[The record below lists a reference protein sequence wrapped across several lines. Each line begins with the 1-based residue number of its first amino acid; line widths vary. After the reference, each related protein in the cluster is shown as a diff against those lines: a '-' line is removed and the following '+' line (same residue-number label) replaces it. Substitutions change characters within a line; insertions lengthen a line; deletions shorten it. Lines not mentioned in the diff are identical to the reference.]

1 MKPDEVRLRAFAL
14 HILVPT
20 SAPASSHGFQV
31 TTLLSS
37 CTFLQAGNVA
47 GGGLAAKINSGESD
61 AFVFNFSK
69 GLLFDLTITGGLC
82 GSVHKLVISWTL
94 PHMASQRWLVAAGG
108 VTTSDESANARVY
121 ANVGA
126 TPDQILAG
134 AFPHPAEATSLYQ
147 ALQS

>member
-1 MKPDEVRLRAFAL
+1 VVPCVKLSAHP
-14 HILVPT
+14 ILWH
-20 SAPASSHGFQV
+20 SSFEDLQG
-31 TTLLSS
+31 SS
-37 CTFLQAGNVA
+37 CMCLQAGNVA

-69 GLLFDLTITGGLC
+69 GLLFDLTITGTLCASTLGLAPRGHC
-82 GSVHKLVISWTL
+82 CTQHGKLSC
-94 PHMASQRWLVAAGG
+94 AAGG

-134 AFPHPAEATSLYQ
+134 AFPHPPEATSLYQ
-147 ALQS
+147 SLA